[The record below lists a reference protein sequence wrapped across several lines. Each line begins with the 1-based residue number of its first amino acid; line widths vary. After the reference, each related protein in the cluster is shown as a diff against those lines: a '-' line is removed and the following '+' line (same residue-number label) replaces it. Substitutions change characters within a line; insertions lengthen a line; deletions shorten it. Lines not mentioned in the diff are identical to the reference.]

1 MGYVKTLYIDGL
13 KRFEHFKIEFNEHLS
28 ILVGDNCTGMQTSLF
43 CKICLIWKTLELF
56 KIILT

>member
-28 ILVGDNCTGMQTSLF
+28 IIVGEKNEIVYNIL
-43 CKICLIWKTLELF
+43 CKR
-56 KIILT
+56 

>member
-28 ILVGDNCTGMQTSLF
+28 ILVGENEAFGRRSIVF
-43 CKICLIWKTLELF
+43 
-56 KIILT
+56 